1 MLHVAGA
8 ALAVALLALNTPSS
22 PVPRVPSADFHVA
35 PYGNDT
41 SPGTAEKPFAS
52 LARAQRA
59 VRRIV
64 RDGLRK
70 DVLVLVRG
78 GFYSL
83 AQPLIFGPQDSGTQA
98 CSVTYAACPGESA
111 VISGGRTIGGW
122 QRGEGGVWT
131 AQVAD
136 VTEGE
141 WYFRQLYVNGQRATR
156 ARTPNPTG
164 DAPFWQL
171 AGAALSDDLQ
181 EFRLTFAPGQVREW
195 ANLGDVEIVV
205 PGEWAIFRKRLL
217 SVDPT
222 ANTALLEGPHVSPQA
237 HQWNRPHPG
246 RWFHLEN
253 AREFLD
259 EPGEWYLDR
268 ASGLLT
274 YLPREGEDIGRA
286 QVIAPVLPRLMEVRG
301 SADRPVSNLHFRG
314 LRFEHATWEL
324 PLGGYRGVQACHF
337 TGYDRDSGET
347 QWAQVE
353 PAILLEFAQA
363 CSVTDGELAHLG
375 GSGLF
380 LSQGCEGNRVE
391 GNRVWDIAGN
401 GVMVGGPDDPALV
414 PRDNV
419 VANNHVHDCGAEF
432 YGAVGV
438 WVGFAQG
445 TRVSHNLVHHLPY
458 TGVSVGW
465 RWDESPT
472 ACERNVVE
480 YNHIHHVMGRLADG
494 GGIYTLGLQPGTV
507 LRGNLIHDVLRSPY
521 AQGAPNNGI
530 FFDQGS
536 KSFLVAEQVIYGTTG
551 QPVRF
556 NQCAADWHT
565 WEGNHFGVP
574 RAAEGK
580 VGPGLLCDGSG
591 SAMDVP
597 GSEGLDPRHL
607 TVEAWVRLS
616 EYPEGDD
623 KRRWLVNKNDD
634 EWTEAHYA
642 LVIDADRVGAYLN
655 IGGGRENSHGAFS
668 QEGLVQ
674 LDRWHHLAMTY
685 DGADLCV
692 YCDGEQVAR
701 EAVGKERT
709 PGNTP
714 VALGKRQDAYSY
726 FRGVLDE
733 VRVYARALSAE
744 EVRANYEAE
753 RERGR
758 AATEQ
763 GVVGYWGFDELSAA
777 QEAVRSLEAR
787 AGLEPAYRAR
797 LMGED

>member
-1 MLHVAGA
+1 MLRMAGTALVA
-8 ALAVALLALNTPSS
+8 ALLALNAPSL
-22 PVPRVPSADFHVA
+22 PAPQAPPADFYVA
-35 PYGNDT
+35 PDGSDT
-41 SPGTAEKPFAS
+41 NPGTAEKPFAS

-59 VRRIV
+59 VRRIL
-64 RDGLRK
+64 RDGLRS

-78 GFYSL
+78 GL
-83 AQPLIFGPQDSGTQA
+83 HALTEPLVFGPQDSGTQA
-98 CSVTYAACPGESA
+98 FSVTYAACPGET
-111 VISGGRTIGGW
+111 VVVSGGRAIGGW
-122 QRGEGGVWT
+122 QRGEDGLWT
-131 AQVAD
+131 ARVAG
-136 VTEGE
+136 VREGE
-141 WYFRQLYVNGQRATR
+141 WYFRQLYVNGRRATR
-156 ARTPNPTG
+156 ARTPNLTD

-171 AGAALSDDLQ
+171 AGAALSDDLR
-181 EFRLTFAPGQVREW
+181 EFSLTFAPDQVREW

-205 PGEWAIFRKRLL
+205 PGEWAIFRKRLV

-222 ANTALLEGPHVSPQA
+222 ASTALLEGPHVSPQV
-237 HQWNRPHPG
+237 HQWNRPHAG

-259 EPGEWYLDR
+259 QPGEWYLDR
-268 ASGLLT
+268 ASGVLT
-274 YLPREGEDIGRA
+274 YRPGEGKDMGRA
-286 QVIAPVLPRLMEVRG
+286 QVVAPVLTRLVEVRG

-324 PLGGYRGVQACHF
+324 PEGGYRGVQACHF
-337 TGYDRDSGET
+337 TDYDRESGET
-347 QWAQVE
+347 RWAQIE
-353 PAILLEFAQA
+353 PAILFEFARG
-363 CSVTDGELAHLG
+363 CSLTDGEVAHLG

-380 LSQGCEGNRVE
+380 LSRGCEGNRME
-391 GNRVWDIAGN
+391 GNCMWDIAGN
-401 GVMVGGPDDPALV
+401 GIMVGGPDDPTLV

-419 VANNHVHDCGAEF
+419 VTNNHVHDCGAEF

-438 WVGFAQG
+438 SVGFAQG
-445 TRVSHNLVHHLPY
+445 TQVSHNLVHHLPY
-458 TGVSVGW
+458 TGISVGW
-465 RWDESPT
+465 RWDDSPT
-472 ACERNVVE
+472 ACERNIVE

-507 LRGNLIHDVLRSPY
+507 LRGNLIHDVVRSPF

-536 KSFLVAEQVIYGTTG
+536 KGFLVAEQVIYSTTG
-551 QPVRF
+551 QPIRF

-565 WEGNHFGVP
+565 WEGNQFGVP

-591 SAMDVP
+591 SAVDAP
-597 GSEGLDPRHL
+597 GSEALDPKHL

-616 EYPEGDD
+616 EYPDGADR
-623 KRRWLVNKNDD
+623 RRWLVNKNDD
-634 EWTEAHYA
+634 EWTEGHYA
-642 LVIDADRVGAYLN
+642 LVIDADKVGAYLN
-655 IGGGRENSHGAFS
+655 IGGGQQNSHGAFS
-668 QEGLVQ
+668 EEGLVE
-674 LDRWHHLAMTY
+674 LDRWQHLAMTY
-685 DGADLCV
+685 DGADLRV
-692 YCDGEQVAR
+692 YCDGEEVAR

-714 VALGKRQDAYSY
+714 VALGKRQDAYNF

-753 RERGR
+753 RDTGR
-758 AATEQ
+758 AAAEQ

-777 QEAVRSLEAR
+777 HEAVKSLAAR
-787 AGLEPAYRAR
+787 AGLEPPYRGR
-797 LMGED
+797 LMDEE